1 MKKKNMF
8 HISSL
13 SFSFLLFII
22 LSILLLYTFYQKYNV
37 IEKMTMKDS
46 ILQKYGKKEGIT
58 FYPNEKKIK
67 ICNSHSC
74 IIKTYPRGHFNSISS
89 HQLAKNKPKTS
100 DLLKLHHI
108 PTPNYVI
115 IHRNNSY
122 KIKPE
127 NYPVVLKPLD
137 GMQGKDVYTDIE
149 NEKQFEKIKSELLQK
164 YPQIMLEN
172 QIIGE
177 NYRIFIFENKVMDVV
192 ERVKPIVI
200 GDGIHSIQKLIELR
214 NEKQK
219 KDGNYPT
226 KYIHE
231 NTILKQGYQ
240 LDSIPPKN
248 KKIVI
253 TNTINYHNGANP
265 KRIPLEKIPK
275 KNIYLFIKAHQT
287 LGLICSGIDYMS
299 PNICIPYDKNKGTII
314 EVNDMV
320 DTKIH
325 VYADNKSNPGFL
337 YENIIKQLKN
347 K

>member
-1 MKKKNMF
+1 MSMDEEKRRFLVKKNF
-8 HISSL
+8 ELKSDDLVKRAFRTKWKNSKTPDSKPIKYAVEAFEKLSL
-13 SFSFLLFII
+13 KLFNPNFKAKAPSEVVTKCRNDYINTEQNIKLLKNKLKSCQLNHYIFTAPKSGSGKGGLENEYLSGGKQKGMYQFLN
-22 LSILLLYTFYQKYNV
+22 K
-37 IEKMTMKDS
+37 
-46 ILQKYGKKEGIT
+46 
-58 FYPNEKKIK
+58 YPNLMEINDITNGK
-67 ICNSHSC
+67 
-74 IIKTYPRGHFNSISS
+74 
-89 HQLAKNKPKTS
+89 
-100 DLLKLHHI
+100 
-108 PTPNYVI
+108 
-115 IHRNNSY
+115 Y
-122 KIKPE
+122 KIKW
-127 NYPVVLKPLD
+127 NIFK
-137 GMQGKDVYTDIE
+137 DIE

-164 YPQIMLEN
+164 YTQIMLEN

-275 KNIYLFIKAHQT
+275 KNIHLF
-287 LGLICSGIDYMS
+287 
-299 PNICIPYDKNKGTII
+299 
-314 EVNDMV
+314 
-320 DTKIH
+320 
-325 VYADNKSNPGFL
+325 
-337 YENIIKQLKN
+337 
-347 K
+347 